1 MVFVVPNQ
9 STFVENMEKFE
20 DSKPASFVINL
31 HGTSVHQPGSI
42 IEGTVE
48 LQLTYPR
55 ETSGIMIELCGESY
69 VYWTGWENT
78 IQGNDIYQK
87 RSTRQCRSSN
97 KIIDNLLQLSGNN
110 HTMEQIAA
118 GKHEFPFK
126 FQLPS
131 DIVLPRSYTY
141 DRPTSGSPTGYI
153 KYTLEASLLHSQNES
168 YITRVDVPINEVVDI
183 NLPHLSSPCQ
193 MSKTKSGCLFCC
205 NFGPVELSA
214 KTDRGGYCPGDSI
227 HISMEARN
235 DSSRRITAV
244 QAILKQKAT
253 FRGHYVIGNS
263 HRYHS
268 NRHYNNIINIKVYT
282 CKSKVIRMIED
293 FDIGT
298 NREIYNWVNKPM
310 VIPATDPTVVPT
322 IASCKNLEVSYS
334 LIVSLIIRHA
344 RNLSVKIPIVIG
356 NVPCDDFS

>member
-1 MVFVVPNQ
+1 MA
-9 STFVENMEKFE
+9 KFE
-20 DSKPASFVINL
+20 DSKPALFIINL
-31 HGTSVHQPGSI
+31 DGTLVSTLVHQPGSI
-42 IEGTVE
+42 IEGSVE

-55 ETSGIMIELCGESY
+55 ETLGITIELCGESY
-69 VYWTGWENT
+69 VCWTGWENT
-78 IQGNDIYQK
+78 IQGNGVYYK
-87 RSTRQCRSSN
+87 RSNRQCRSSY
-97 KIIDNLLQLSGNN
+97 KITDDLVQLSGDN

-168 YITRVDVPINEVVDI
+168 YITRIDVPINEVVDI

-193 MSKTKSGCLFCC
+193 MSKIKSGCLFCC
-205 NFGPVELSA
+205 NFGPVGLSA
-214 KTDRGGYCPGDSI
+214 KIDRGGYCPGDSI

-253 FRGHYVIGNS
+253 F
-263 HRYHS
+263 
-268 NRHYNNIINIKVYT
+268 
-282 CKSKVIRMIED
+282 
-293 FDIGT
+293 
-298 NREIYNWVNKPM
+298 
-310 VIPATDPTVVPT
+310 
-322 IASCKNLEVSYS
+322 
-334 LIVSLIIRHA
+334 
-344 RNLSVKIPIVIG
+344 
-356 NVPCDDFS
+356 